1 MRQKSARSRKGER
14 AEEAYLM
21 LLPDL
26 FFPSVVVIGSCVM
39 TKGSVNIGNI
49 STLSVKLIFFGVLLG
64 LAIIF
69 NVVVFL
75 ALFLVSMMVIFFLM
89 AVSEGGES
97 GSQNECSI
105 MVS

>member
-1 MRQKSARSRKGER
+1 ME
-14 AEEAYLM
+14 
-21 LLPDL
+21 
-26 FFPSVVVIGSCVM
+26 VIGSCVM

-49 STLSVKLIFFGVLLG
+49 STLSVKLIFFEVLLG
-64 LAIIF
+64 LAMIF

-75 ALFLVSMMVIFFLM
+75 VLFLVSMMVIFFRM

>member
-1 MRQKSARSRKGER
+1 
-14 AEEAYLM
+14 M
-21 LLPDL
+21 LYFL
-26 FFPSVVVIGSCVM
+26 PSVEVIGSCEM

-49 STLSVKLIFFGVLLG
+49 LTLSVRLIFFEVLLG

-69 NVVVFL
+69 NVVVFI
-75 ALFLVSMMVIFFLM
+75 ALFLVSMMVIFFRM

-97 GSQNECSI
+97 GIQNGCSI